1 MGLVAL
7 FSSTR
12 LGDAMQFGVVGSM
25 TVTLSSRWPLSCR
38 LRGFTL
44 VELLVVVALIGV
56 LMGLLLPAVR
66 LGQYRLE
73 ILI

>member
-7 FSSTR
+7 FSSKR
-12 LGDAMQFGVVGSM
+12 LGDAMHFGVVGSM

-44 VELLVVVALIGV
+44 VALAGRAGNARIS
-56 LMGLLLPAVR
+56 PAVPMPKQSEADR
-66 LGQYRLE
+66 DGCFAL
-73 ILI
+73 